1 MADGLDDVGVN
12 VGQEEGDLDKL
23 DDGDDVG

>member
-1 MADGLDDVGVN
+1 MADGLDDVGVI